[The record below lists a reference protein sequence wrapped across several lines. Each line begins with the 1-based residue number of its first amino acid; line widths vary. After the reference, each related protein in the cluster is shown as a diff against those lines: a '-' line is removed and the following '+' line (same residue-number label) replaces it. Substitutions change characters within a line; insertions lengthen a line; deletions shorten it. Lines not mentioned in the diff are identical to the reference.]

1 MTTEYI
7 VEITE
12 EPKTRL
18 PRSEIEREI
27 FQTLERLR
35 EESLNLYQYYN
46 RDFGLDEL
54 WDFELEDFLEDLK
67 CSEEQLREIMDTTGE
82 TK

>member
-1 MTTEYI
+1 MTAENI
-7 VEITE
+7 VEITV

-27 FQTLERLR
+27 FQTLVRLR
-35 EESLNLYQYYN
+35 EGSLNLYQYYN

-67 CSEEQLREIMDTTGE
+67 SSEEQLHEITG
-82 TK
+82 TIR

>member
-1 MTTEYI
+1 MTAENI
-7 VEITE
+7 VEITV

-27 FQTLERLR
+27 FQTLVRLR
-35 EESLNLYQYYN
+35 EVSLNLYQYYN
-46 RDFGLDEL
+46 WDFGLDEL

-67 CSEEQLREIMDTTGE
+67 SSEEQLHEITE
-82 TK
+82 TIR

>member
-1 MTTEYI
+1 MT
-7 VEITE
+7 VEITV

-54 WDFELEDFLEDLK
+54 WDFELEDFLGDLK
-67 CSEEQLREIMDTTGE
+67 SSEEQLREITE
-82 TK
+82 TIR

>member
-1 MTTEYI
+1 MTAENI
-7 VEITE
+7 VEITV

-18 PRSEIEREI
+18 PRSEIEWEI

-54 WDFELEDFLEDLK
+54 WDFELEDFLGDLK
-67 CSEEQLREIMDTTGE
+67 SSEEQLREITE
-82 TK
+82 TIR